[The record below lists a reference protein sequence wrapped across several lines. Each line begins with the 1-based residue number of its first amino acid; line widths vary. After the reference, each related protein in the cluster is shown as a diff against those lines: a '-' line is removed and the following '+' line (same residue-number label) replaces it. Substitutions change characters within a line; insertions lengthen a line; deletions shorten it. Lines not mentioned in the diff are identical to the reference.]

1 MKKTRK
7 TIAGIA
13 AGAMAFSMLCV
24 FAAVPVFGMTPIDPY
39 GAVPHFSLYPAGG
52 SSPLCIRSLDVTW
65 EIGQAPMDWYR
76 EEDFAAFLEF
86 QPRVIAKYVLE
97 NPTDQTVLE
106 GMYLPLSQTPEY
118 TTFEVSVSRI
128 AQASK
133 ITLGENE
140 ITPKIRY
147 AYASEAQNRYDHIV
161 YENDGTMQVL
171 QAETVANLC
180 ATPLPADTP
189 VTVYSYVPRKEIKQN
204 SGSQM
209 LDCRVQVMESSPLV
223 FIPGMWSYEAQPGV
237 SGTYVEL
244 GGYVD
249 YGEVIYLYAIGEGEP
264 LVDSWKVGR
273 FSAKDEMV
281 CQGKQ
286 VTTLGEL
293 AMQYYEKD
301 SGISEQDWYY
311 AVNAML
317 QKQRVE
323 GTCVVSDTAQ
333 VGWDVRTLLQPMLYY
348 EIELAPHTTAEHTV
362 EMLAYPGQW
371 PSGSRKFTLGTWC
384 LVPPAPGT
392 FADVGEISL
401 HILTP
406 LYMVEVSYYHT
417 HAKGDYQQDEQGYSM
432 SVSPDVPIVRFTLSS
447 KSNYTTLSMILNE
460 IWGYLSIF
468 GMMLVFAGVPGGTI
482 TLIVL
487 LCERRASGKRKGKST
502 SPTDQATKQ
511 ETEKGAQS

>member
-1 MKKTRK
+1 MKY
-7 TIAGIA
+7 TIQKLSCITA
-13 AGAMAFSMLCV
+13 LCILLC
-24 FAAVPVFGMTPIDPY
+24 ALAILPASATTPIEPN
-39 GAVPHFSLYPAGG
+39 GAVPHFSLYPEGG

-161 YENDGTMQVL
+161 YENDGTMQML
-171 QAETVANLC
+171 QAETVANLR

-209 LDCRVQVMESSPLV
+209 LDCRVQVTKSSPLV
-223 FIPGMWSYEAQPGV
+223 FIPGMWSYEAKPGV

-273 FSAKDEMV
+273 FSAKDEMI

-301 SGISEQDWYY
+301 SGISEQDWYC

-323 GTCVVSDTAQ
+323 GTCVVSDTAR
-333 VGWDVRTLLQPMLYY
+333 VGWDVRTLLQPMLHY
-348 EIELAPHTTAEHTV
+348 EIELAPHTTAKHTV

-384 LVPPAPGT
+384 FVPPAPGT
-392 FADVGEISL
+392 FADVGEVSL

-417 HAKGDYQQDEQGYSM
+417 HAKGDYEQTEQGYFMRIEPST
-432 SVSPDVPIVRFTLSS
+432 PIVRFTLSN
-447 KSNYTTLSMILNE
+447 KEDVTTASWMFDGVLEIACIL
-460 IWGYLSIF
+460 LP
-468 GMMLVFAGVPGGTI
+468 MLVIGAVI
-482 TLIVL
+482 ALLVL
-487 LCERRASGKRKGKST
+487 LHERRSLARYAAKKAAR
-502 SPTDQATKQ
+502 QATEKA
-511 ETEKGAQS
+511 EKGEEK